1 MIVTDE
7 KDKQTYRCLEIPL
20 ALPGDRMKLQG
31 KRIKPKNHDKTIVW
45 EVREVRRDF
54 AVYRP

>member
-1 MIVTDE
+1 MKKTS
-7 KDKQTYRCLEIPL
+7 KLTRWLEIPL
-20 ALPGDRMKLQG
+20 VLLGDRMKLQG

-45 EVREVRRDF
+45 EVREVGRDF